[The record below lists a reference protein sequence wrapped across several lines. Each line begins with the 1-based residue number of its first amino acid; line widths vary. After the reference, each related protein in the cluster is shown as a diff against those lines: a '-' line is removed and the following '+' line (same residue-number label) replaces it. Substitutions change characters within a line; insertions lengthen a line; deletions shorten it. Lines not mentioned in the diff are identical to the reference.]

1 MYPEFQPSTL
11 NPQPSAF
18 SPQRSFI
25 FRAQELTVF
34 CFFSTFG
41 VAFAATPSYLGRDI
55 FPIFSSAELACQD
68 VFTSGNN
75 WQLVKAEFDSDYDGR
90 YSGLNTRSIT
100 GICEIQNSSP
110 NTFFLRFVAEC
121 PAGYFIVTKKGSSI
135 AQCITEKLDI
145 TLTPLPQTPP
155 DPRPANTGGK
165 STLELKA
172 TVTENGSPKKDV
184 AVTFGVEVIANSGG
198 HDHHDASRP
207 KGKVTPTNGVTDAN
221 GEFKITFKAEEFA
234 GTHVVAAVCESCSN
248 KSATRNVDVKVPDLI
263 ELQGDFSRGAKYELI
278 GDTPEHKGN
287 HFFTPAAKEALK
299 NLLPVFAEFNW
310 GVVGVNDSSLKWGGR
325 FDIAGHW
332 GGGHKEHRDGKEVD
346 LSFYKPFGTI
356 TEDKRKKV
364 YDDLYKSRGVGLPQV
379 LWHKEDNPDPKNPS
393 KAHFHVYLLGQS
405 FFRETKY

>member
-1 MYPEFQPSTL
+1 MSRISAHS
-11 NPQPSAF
+11 PQPSARF
-18 SPQRSFI
+18 AFLKSVFAFLFFANFCAVAS
-25 FRAQELTVF
+25 AQ
-34 CFFSTFG
+34 
-41 VAFAATPSYLGRDI
+41 
-55 FPIFSSAELACQD
+55 LACKYNLDEVIYPSPRASCEGFQSR
-68 VFTSGNN
+68 VLTPTVYGFTDTTSTI
-75 WQLVKAEFDSDYDGR
+75 V
-90 YSGLNTRSIT
+90 GLDLYVRTIFTGFGLPNTYYLDASCNLRTSNPDNGMNLWIT
-100 GICEIQNSSP
+100 CHCTEGFKMNQQGVCESP
-110 NTFFLRFVAEC
+110 NQ
-121 PAGYFIVTKKGSSI
+121 PI
-135 AQCITEKLDI
+135 
-145 TLTPLPQTPP
+145 LTPLPQTPL
-155 DPRPANTGGK
+155 DPRPANTGGT
-165 STLELKA
+165 STLFLKA
-172 TVTENGSPKKDV
+172 MVTENGSPKKDV
-184 AVTFGVEVIANSGG
+184 VVTFGVEVIANSGG

>member
-1 MYPEFQPSTL
+1 MNQ
-11 NPQPSAF
+11 Q
-18 SPQRSFI
+18 
-25 FRAQELTVF
+25 
-34 CFFSTFG
+34 G
-41 VAFAATPSYLGRDI
+41 V
-55 FPIFSSAELACQD
+55 
-68 VFTSGNN
+68 
-75 WQLVKAEFDSDYDGR
+75 
-90 YSGLNTRSIT
+90 
-100 GICEIQNSSP
+100 CESP
-110 NTFFLRFVAEC
+110 NQPIL
-121 PAGYFIVTKKGSSI
+121 
-135 AQCITEKLDI
+135 
-145 TLTPLPQTPP
+145 TLTPLPQTPL
-155 DPRPANTGGK
+155 DPRPANTGGT
-165 STLELKA
+165 STLFLKA
-172 TVTENGSPKKDV
+172 MVTENGSPKKDV
-184 AVTFGVEVIANSGG
+184 VVTFGVEVIANSGG